1 MTVTARACLWVTLC
15 AAASSAGDAA
25 APRAL
30 EITAGGR
37 VTWRAPI
44 AAGERFAVSFMH
56 SQERTRWTQHYVA
69 VNDGRIRQVASTF
82 GSYGAGMPLGEVT
95 RSPAGFTAHTDRR
108 FSSIPMMNSRA
119 AQLTLRYRDHTFAI
133 DRWFADYERF
143 EIRVR

>member
-1 MTVTARACLWVTLC
+1 MTVSVRACIGIVLC
-15 AAASSAGDAA
+15 AAVSSAGDTV

-37 VTWRAPI
+37 VAWRAPI
-44 AAGERFAVSFMH
+44 EAGEPFAVSFMH
-56 SQERTRWTQHYVA
+56 SQERTLWTQHYVA
-69 VNDGRIRQVASTF
+69 LNGGIRQVSSTF

-95 RSPAGFTAHTDRR
+95 RSPAGFTAPTDRR
-108 FSSIPMMNSRA
+108 FTSIRMLNSRA
-119 AQLTLRYRDHTFAI
+119 AQLTLQYRDHTFAI